1 MIGFFKA
8 WMKSISQTPAEKYL
22 AQSHDLCE
30 LELRMKELRRKGI
43 WL

>member
-1 MIGFFKA
+1 MIGLFKA

-22 AQSHDLCE
+22 AGSHDLCE

-43 WL
+43 WI